1 MRIMQ
6 NITTADTPSDGVL
19 NLKGDDN
26 MAATP
31 GSRFAESPSAPGR
44 VQTIILAILAV
55 LAVGAGG
62 FALGRTTAP
71 DVKSTTSTVTTDG
84 TVSGASGTTVND
96 DLLNQALA
104 LHKAGNLDGA
114 SKLYNQILATD
125 AKNKFALFN
134 LGVVAQTNAK
144 YDEAVVKYKAA
155 IDVDP
160 KFYSALYNLG
170 LTYAAKTDRTN
181 GIAYL
186 RKAIDV
192 DPKSAQA
199 YFNLGTLLVKD
210 GKTDEGTK
218 MLNQAFA
225 LDPSLKLAK

>member
-1 MRIMQ
+1 MRIMTD
-6 NITTADTPSDGVL
+6 IATADAPSDGVPT
-19 NLKGDDN
+19 LKGDDN
-26 MAATP
+26 MATTP
-31 GSRFAESPSAPGR
+31 GRHFAASPSARGR
-44 VQTIILAILAV
+44 VQTIILAALVV

-71 DVKSTTSTVTTDG
+71 DAKSTTSTVTTGG

-134 LGVVAQTNAK
+134 LGVVAQTGAK
-144 YDEAVVKYKAA
+144 YDEAIAKYKAA

-199 YFNLGTLLVKD
+199 YFNLGTLLVQD

-225 LDPSLKLAK
+225 LDPSMKLAK